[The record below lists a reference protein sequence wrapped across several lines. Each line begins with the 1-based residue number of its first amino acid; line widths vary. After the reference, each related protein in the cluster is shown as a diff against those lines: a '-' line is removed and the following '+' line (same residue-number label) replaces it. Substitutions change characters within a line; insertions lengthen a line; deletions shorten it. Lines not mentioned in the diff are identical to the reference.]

1 MLDTKTA
8 LLAALCT
15 MAVAFGGCSDDD
27 NNKPTP
33 DTGAKDM
40 VVADRGTSDQAA
52 TDMGAPDMAAPKPRG
67 KDDPPTLGTQIDRV
81 GRPAIS
87 SALIKTF
94 EGDET
99 KRNAAKDAYN
109 AASPANQPSY
119 VPDIKAGLAI
129 LDALDQNCGNQLA
142 ADLTAGKRYEFLAT
156 VLANDQLWVNAASG
170 SCGGSDGGTYLGVEA
185 EALSVLSAGQG
196 GCGGRTPKEDVIER
210 TYSVLAAGVLSGI
223 DDTVEG
229 DGKPHDKDVFP
240 FLAAPNP

>member
-1 MLDTKTA
+1 MLHTKSP
-8 LLAALCT
+8 LLAAILSVG
-15 MAVAFGGCSDDD
+15 VALAGCSDDD
-27 NNKPTP
+27 NKTPTP
-33 DTGAKDM
+33 DHGAMDM
-40 VVADRGTSDQAA
+40 VVADKGT
-52 TDMGAPDMAAPKPRG
+52 TDKGAPDMGAADLGAPEPRG

-81 GRPAIS
+81 GRPAVS

-94 EGDET
+94 DGDEA

-109 AASPANQPSY
+109 DASPANQPSY
-119 VPDIKAGLAI
+119 IADIKAGLAI

-142 ADLTAGKRYEFLAT
+142 ADATTGKRYEFLAT

-170 SCGGSDGGTYLGVEA
+170 TCGGTKGGTYLGVEA
-185 EALSVLSAGQG
+185 EALQVLQPGQG

-210 TYSVLAAGVLSGI
+210 TYSVLAAGALSGI
-223 DDTVEG
+223 DDTVES